1 MQISKQ
7 TNTLTTGSPK
17 GEKRGRDP
25 SFSEIQVTLNQRP
38 TAIRIIKLSED
49 RERFLK
55 GSRETQ
61 LGMCKGFPTLQN
73 IWSCPKH
80 PEDIQSMRHLVH
92 MTFSSCQKVFEI

>member
-1 MQISKQ
+1 MSLRNKKKKKIKTREEVLGDFMQISKQ
-7 TNTLTTGSPK
+7 TNTLTIGSPK

-80 PEDIQSMRHLVH
+80 P
-92 MTFSSCQKVFEI
+92 